1 MEREFV
7 LSCCSTVDLPYAYM
21 AQRDIP
27 VLFYHYVVGNQ
38 EYVDDMG
45 RDPAALPRFYGFLK
59 AGQLPQTSQINV
71 ADYLDFFEEQLQKG
85 DLLHIAFTSGQS
97 GSVHNAQ
104 AAGKLLQEKYPDK
117 KIVVIDS
124 LCSSSGYGLLVDT
137 AADMRDAGATLEE
150 TAQWVLRNRNK
161 VHHQFFSS
169 DMTQFRRTGRVS
181 GAAAMVATIM
191 NICPIMRLDD
201 KGAIKAYSKVRGKK
215 KAVEATVNA
224 MEEHAQGGRDYDQRC
239 FVCHSQCPEDAQMLI
254 DALEERFPRLRGKI
268 RLCDIGTIIGSQ
280 RPRHR
285 GGVLHGRRAPGDGLI
300 HHAPDAGIR
309 ETGACISACQKGLA
323 EFAARRRQI
332 KCDPFFAGACTWQK
346 ILLSLQVWNLF
357 AHGGQIMRAAD
368 CKPFV
373 QKGQRPFWI
382 ISDGRGFGP
391 ARFALH
397 SPFPAVRCRNRRE
410 AASQSM
416 MASAAS
422 T

>member
-71 ADYLDFFEEQLQKG
+71 ADYLDFFEQQLKKG

-201 KGAIKAYSKVRGKK
+201 KGAIKAYGKVRGKK
-215 KAVEATVNA
+215 KA
-224 MEEHAQGGRDYDQRC
+224 
-239 FVCHSQCPEDAQMLI
+239 
-254 DALEERFPRLRGKI
+254 
-268 RLCDIGTIIGSQ
+268 
-280 RPRHR
+280 R
-285 GGVLHGRRAPGDGLI
+285 GGHGKR
-300 HHAPDAGIR
+300 
-309 ETGACISACQKGLA
+309 
-323 EFAARRRQI
+323 
-332 KCDPFFAGACTWQK
+332 
-346 ILLSLQVWNLF
+346 
-357 AHGGQIMRAAD
+357 HGGA
-368 CKPFV
+368 
-373 QKGQRPFWI
+373 RP
-382 ISDGRGFGP
+382 GRPG
-391 ARFALH
+391 L
-397 SPFPAVRCRNRRE
+397 
-410 AASQSM
+410 
-416 MASAAS
+416 
-422 T
+422 